1 MSCRSALTLG
11 MIPGPGAVVLSEVG
25 DGVLQ
30 ICPAFRNDPWCV
42 MESLLSPVE
51 VLWAAA
57 GHRAGEE
64 GQISSLSPWT
74 HSVCCSDP
82 VLIPSSHWGPAQC
95 PG

>member
-25 DGVLQ
+25 AGVLQ

-74 HSVCCSDP
+74 HSVCCSE
-82 VLIPSSHWGPAQC
+82 SCHPAQT
-95 PG
+95 PS